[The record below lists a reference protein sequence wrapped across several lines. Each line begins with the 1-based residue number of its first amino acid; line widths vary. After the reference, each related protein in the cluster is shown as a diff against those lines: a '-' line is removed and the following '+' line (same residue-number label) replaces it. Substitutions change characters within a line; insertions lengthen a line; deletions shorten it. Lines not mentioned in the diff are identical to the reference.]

1 MSEDQFIA
9 RLMSETFSKD
19 DDSHTYSK
27 PISSRSHVDFNQ
39 RRAYSKM
46 GVRPIEGE
54 WLSESLLRFNLN
66 GLLIDLPVGHRPFLS
81 LKKRSATLV
90 EKEKSAAFIS
100 VISQVLHVKFD
111 RMLMTT
117 THAGTPLLLFWNS
130 QEAKVNP
137 VELVGLVRGQSKFK
151 NAA

>member
-19 DDSHTYSK
+19 DDSHNQSK
-27 PISSRSHVDFNQ
+27 PISTNSHVDFNQ

-46 GVRPIEGE
+46 GVRPIEGK
-54 WLSESLLRFNLN
+54 WLSESLLRFDLN
-66 GLLIDLPVGHRPFLS
+66 GLTIDLPLGHRPFAS
-81 LKKRSATLV
+81 LKTRKATLV

-100 VISQVLHVKFD
+100 VVSQVLHLKFD

-117 THAGTPLLLFWNS
+117 THSGTPILLFWDS

-137 VELVGLVRGQSKFK
+137 VELVGMARGQTKLK